1 MPFQEYSP
9 KFPHAKYTIGYA
21 GRPSGPGW
29 YVSIQDN
36 TRNHGPGSQQ
46 KANPYE
52 ADSNFGKLVL
62 QEEEKD
68 GSHDNVQVV
77 QTIHSVPQNGWLDS
91 KNHIQINKL
100 TILVQD
106 DMRKWVPWSL
116 PVSQDGS
123 HGDVMLV
130 MQ

>member
-1 MPFQEYSP
+1 
-9 KFPHAKYTIGYA
+9 
-21 GRPSGPGW
+21 
-29 YVSIQDN
+29 
-36 TRNHGPGSQQ
+36 
-46 KANPYE
+46 
-52 ADSNFGKLVL
+52 VL